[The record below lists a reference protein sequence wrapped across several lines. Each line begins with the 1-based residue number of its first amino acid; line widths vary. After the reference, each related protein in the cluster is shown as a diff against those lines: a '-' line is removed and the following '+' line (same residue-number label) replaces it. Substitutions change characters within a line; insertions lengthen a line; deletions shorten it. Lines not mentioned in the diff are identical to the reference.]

1 MKVGFSDSF
10 FESLKRLNRYEAWYN
25 RLWRAITS
33 DLWEFFRNV
42 WRFRKELWDHRWW
55 DYGFSLSMFRRSLII
70 MEEGMHDGIEV
81 IESRAKK
88 IEKMQRAVEILGRL
102 REGSYVEMA
111 EAELGKI
118 IHREWEFKPLE
129 EDPELFEIVD
139 RETPEEN
146 EHNRKIFARAN
157 EIEEAEWEE
166 LWQIMKGQDY
176 KQFDKEKDWNE
187 QFDGTGI
194 RGWWD

>member
-118 IHREWEFKPLE
+118 IRREWEFKPLE